1 MVPNDSK
8 KRSFIRAADSH
19 GSALN
24 SNRKASFDRIFGWH
38 NHFIIFAKKSKMI
51 LFQNKNQKQA
61 KLNGSNTFY
70 SSNLEQN
77 NAILFQITRQG
88 QFKPFLLWNLLFKYQ
103 RPSSAHTQK
112 GYRTKRAWGQSLLA
126 K

>member
-1 MVPNDSK
+1 
-8 KRSFIRAADSH
+8 
-19 GSALN
+19 
-24 SNRKASFDRIFGWH
+24 
-38 NHFIIFAKKSKMI
+38 MI

-103 RPSSAHTQK
+103 RPLLLIPKRDIGLNVLGAVASCK
-112 GYRTKRAWGQSLLA
+112 MTKNIVI
-126 K
+126 